1 MRPAS
6 AQRAGTSAPAR
17 TPRDAAS
24 SRAAPAP
31 APASAKTDAPAA
43 RASAAEPVAATAP
56 AAPRA
61 TAPRAAAPAAAP
73 RVTATAGD
81 SGANW
86 GITLA
91 TFTGDGH
98 RQAAEQARA
107 SIARQYI
114 ELSDTYVRSN
124 SSGSVVMVGRFT
136 GLDDPAAKPRV
147 KAVQE
152 IQDARG
158 GRPFARAILSR
169 LEGSRRAGPLSP
181 SDLRSARAMKPGNS
195 TLYTLQVALWSDF
208 GSGEVSPEEIRRS
221 AEGYCAR
228 LRSQGHAAFY
238 YHDEDRR
245 MSIVTVGV
253 FGPEAYDA
261 RTTLFSPEVDE
272 LMAKFPAMLVAG
284 EELLVRTDPRDPS
297 SKMLPQRP
305 MLVEVPR

>member
-1 MRPAS
+1 M
-6 AQRAGTSAPAR
+6 
-17 TPRDAAS
+17 
-24 SRAAPAP
+24 
-31 APASAKTDAPAA
+31 
-43 RASAAEPVAATAP
+43 
-56 AAPRA
+56 
-61 TAPRAAAPAAAP
+61 
-73 RVTATAGD
+73 
-81 SGANW
+81 
-86 GITLA
+86 
-91 TFTGDGH
+91 
-98 RQAAEQARA
+98 
-107 SIARQYI
+107 RQYPV
-114 ELSDTYVRSN
+114 LSDAYVKSN
-124 SSGSVVMVGRFT
+124 SSGSVVMVGRYT

-169 LEGSRRAGPLSP
+169 LEGSRRTGPLSP

-195 TLYTLQVALWSDF
+195 TLYTLQVAIWSDF

-261 RTTLFSPEVDE
+261 RTTLFAPEVDE
-272 LMAKFPAMLVAG
+272 LMRKFPVMLVAG
-284 EELLVRTDPRDPS
+284 EELLVRTDPRDPN
-297 SKMLPQRP
+297 SKMLPQKP

>member
-1 MRPAS
+1 MA
-6 AQRAGTSAPAR
+6 
-17 TPRDAAS
+17 
-24 SRAAPAP
+24 AAPSVPAAAAP
-31 APASAKTDAPAA
+31 SARAPAA
-43 RASAAEPVAATAP
+43 R
-56 AAPRA
+56 
-61 TAPRAAAPAAAP
+61 
-73 RVTATAGD
+73 GD
-81 SGANW
+81 SSANW

-98 RQAAEQARA
+98 RQAADQARS
-107 SIARQYI
+107 SIARQYPA
-114 ELSDTYVRSN
+114 LSDAYVKSN
-124 SSGSVVMVGRFT
+124 SSGSVVMVGRYT

-169 LEGSRRAGPLSP
+169 LESSRRAGPLAA

-238 YHDEDRR
+238 YHDDDRR

-272 LMAKFPAMLVAG
+272 LMAKFPVMLVAG
-284 EELLVRTDPRDPS
+284 EELLVRSDPRDPNS
-297 SKMLPQRP
+297 RMLPQKP